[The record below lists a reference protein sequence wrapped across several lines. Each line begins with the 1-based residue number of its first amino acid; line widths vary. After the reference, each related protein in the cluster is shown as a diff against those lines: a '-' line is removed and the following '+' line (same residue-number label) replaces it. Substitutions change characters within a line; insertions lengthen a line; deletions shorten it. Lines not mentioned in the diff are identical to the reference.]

1 MKFDMG
7 TIIAAGITVIVTGG
21 GTWLVSTAVDSKAVH
36 AAQAVEAQAQ
46 NEKLADHEERTR
58 KLEDAYRDVAA
69 AQKMASEA
77 VKQLAELERERQKN
91 AQRGR
96 SR

>member
-1 MKFDMG
+1 MKLDMG
-7 TIIAAGITVIVTGG
+7 TIIASGITVIVTGG
-21 GTWLVSTAVDSKAVH
+21 GTWLVSNAVDSKAVH

-69 AQKMASEA
+69 AQKTASEA

-96 SR
+96 K